1 MGIFG
6 MGAGTGMPGQG
17 KKTLSTIIGV
27 VLLIFGII
35 PLLNNV
41 GGMNIPLPGLPRV
54 VELILMALGGIL
66 LLLNGLSRTY

>member
-6 MGAGTGMPGQG
+6 MGTGTGMPGQG
-17 KKTLSTIIGV
+17 KKTMSTILGV

-35 PLLNNV
+35 PLLNTV
-41 GGMNIPLPGLPRV
+41 GGMSIPLPSLPLV
-54 VELILMALGGIL
+54 VEYILMTLGGIL